1 MVDQK
6 YTVEEAL
13 GHGVS
18 KAAPGKTRRVLL
30 SSFVVSFFV
39 LANLISFS
47 HYPQYKEALLQRFE
61 PYSAALGIGQNWT
74 MFAPDTRKLNFHSTA
89 LIEFE
94 DGSLRL
100 LEFPRFDLM
109 DTASKFKHAK
119 LRKLFNDYM
128 VNQIGEKY
136 RPSIARFYLMS
147 VYDRKNPP
155 RKLTIDFHFRE
166 TKDPTKDGVIDR
178 RASYRQHLKKSTIF
192 IYRVREKDRKL
203 FY

>member
-1 MVDQK
+1 MPDQK

-13 GHGVS
+13 EHGVNRVP
-18 KAAPGKTRRVLL
+18 PGKTRRILL
-30 SSFVVSFFV
+30 SFFIV
-39 LANLISFS
+39 AFFILANLISLS
-47 HYPQYKEALLQRFE
+47 HYPQFKEALLKRLE
-61 PYSAALGIGQNWT
+61 PLAAASNLGQNWT

-100 LEFPRFDLM
+100 VEFPRFDLM

-136 RPSIARFYLMS
+136 RPSIARFYLQS
-147 VYDRKNPP
+147 VYDPKNMP
-155 RKLTIDFHFRE
+155 RQLTIDFHFRK
-166 TKDPTKDGVIDR
+166 TKDPFEDGVIDKR
-178 RASYRQHLKKSTIF
+178 DSVRQHLQKSTIF
-192 IYRVREKDRKL
+192 IYRVRD
-203 FY
+203 